1 MNGVQGVA
9 PVSPAEIK
17 ALWWTLTYVIL
28 PAITGNMLLTLGV
41 AKWLHESF
49 RRRLDAVRTNEIKH
63 LSDRVKEL
71 EQQFRDH

>member
-17 ALWWTLTYVIL
+17 ALWWTLTYVVI
-28 PAITGNMLLTLGV
+28 PGIAAGYALTLGC

-49 RRRLDAVRTNEIKH
+49 RRRLKEVRENEIKH
-63 LSDRVKEL
+63 LGDRIQIL
-71 EQQFRDH
+71 EQQSRR

>member
-9 PVSPAEIK
+9 PVSPSEIK

-28 PAITGNMLLTLGV
+28 PALTGNMLLTLGV

-49 RRRLDAVRTNEIKH
+49 RRRLKEVRENEIKH
-63 LSDRVKEL
+63 LMERIIAL
-71 EQQFRDH
+71 EKKR

>member
-17 ALWWTLTYVIL
+17 ALWWTLTYVVI
-28 PAITGNMLLTLGV
+28 PGIAAGYALTLGC

-49 RRRLDAVRTNEIKH
+49 RRRLKEVRENEIKH

>member
-1 MNGVQGVA
+1 MNGVQGIA
-9 PVSPAEIK
+9 PVSPSEIK

-28 PAITGNMLLTLGV
+28 PALTGNMLLTLGV

-49 RRRLDAVRTNEIKH
+49 RRRLKEVRDNEIKH

-71 EQQFRDH
+71 EQQR